1 VSEDCSER
9 LPSARHTINRG
20 VTWGYAAPPCANF
33 PFSSTPPPSPVLGT
47 HSPWVY
53 TRLVADFLYPWQQTV
68 LEAFV
73 APPNSLA
80 VKIGIAERAIA
91 TRLVDTGLG
100 EDERLVIKDA
110 LQALRVLLRETT
122 AYRNEEIPNE
132 DIA

>member
-1 VSEDCSER
+1 MSKDCSER

-20 VTWGYAAPPCANF
+20 VAWGYAAPPCANF

-47 HSPWVY
+47 HPPWVY
-53 TRLVADFLYPWQQTV
+53 TRPVPDFTYPWQQSV
-68 LEAFV
+68 LDAFV

-91 TRLVDTGLG
+91 ARLVDTDLG

-122 AYRNEEIPNE
+122 AHRNEEIPNE
-132 DIA
+132 GIA